1 MRLMRTK
8 GRRRAVVAV
17 ARKLAILLHRMW
29 IEGSEFR
36 QEQVGGTAWTSSA
49 CSEPPLIY
57 STRSFVWLLLFPTQ
71 KLEKALGDGIV
82 IAISTSAH
90 AFIQIVFVE

>member
-1 MRLMRTK
+1 VFEWFEGWRRIWLNCCWKTAAQPKEIHKAYLRTHRLK
-8 GRRRAVVAV
+8 SISG
-17 ARKLAILLHRMW
+17 
-29 IEGSEFR
+29 
-36 QEQVGGTAWTSSA
+36 SA